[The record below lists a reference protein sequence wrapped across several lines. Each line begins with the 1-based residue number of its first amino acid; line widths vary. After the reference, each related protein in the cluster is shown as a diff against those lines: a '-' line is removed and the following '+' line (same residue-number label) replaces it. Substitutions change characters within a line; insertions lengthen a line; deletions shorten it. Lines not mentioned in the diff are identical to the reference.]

1 MKAVALTA
9 FPRSQTRRKG
19 IKQLRAAAR
28 VPAVIYGRQVQT
40 RNLELQQKEI
50 EDLLHHAASGTILV
64 DLTIPDES
72 NGNRLAL
79 VQDVQHHPLTGR
91 VLHVDFHQVAEDEK
105 VTVTLAVESVGEAVG
120 VKAGGGVLEHVL
132 FKIKVRGLP
141 KDLPE
146 VITVDVTNLN
156 IGEAI
161 HLSDITLPP
170 GVEALGDSSIP
181 VMAVAAPLTEAQEA
195 ATLETTAGGPTEPVV
210 LSEKKELGSEGAAA
224 GDKKSAGAE
233 KKGGGGE
240 KKS

>member
-28 VPAVIYGRQVQT
+28 VPAVIYGRQLKT

-64 DLTIPDES
+64 DLTVPDET

-161 HLSDITLPP
+161 HLSDIALPP
-170 GVEALGDSSIP
+170 GVEALGDSAIP

-195 ATLETTAGGPTEPVV
+195 ATLEAGAGGPIEPVV
-210 LSEKKELGSEGAAA
+210 LGEKKEPGSEGAAA
-224 GDKKSAGAE
+224 GE
-233 KKGGGGE
+233 KKGTGGE

>member
-146 VITVDVTNLN
+146 VITVDVTHLN

-161 HLSDITLPP
+161 HLGDITLPA
-170 GVEALGDSSIP
+170 GVEALGDSAIP

-195 ATLETTAGGPTEPVV
+195 ATLETAAGGPTEPVV
-210 LSEKKELGSEGAAA
+210 LGEKKEPAAEGAAA
-224 GDKKSAGAE
+224 GEKKSAGGE